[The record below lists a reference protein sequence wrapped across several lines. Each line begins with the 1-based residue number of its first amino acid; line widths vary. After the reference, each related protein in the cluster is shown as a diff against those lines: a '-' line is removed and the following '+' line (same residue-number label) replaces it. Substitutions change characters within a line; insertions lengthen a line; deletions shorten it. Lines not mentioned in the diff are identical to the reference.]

1 MSTALIGS
9 DGDVSLPTGY
19 KAILNTFSATLTR
32 TSQVLTGFGDTGAR
46 RKVSGVLDI
55 TGSAGGTPYHNAS
68 GSSPLGITASAAGGA
83 ITLTF
88 GAGTPSGS
96 TLAFDAVF
104 NSVAF
109 SSTQDGAQ
117 TVTFNFEMNDTDG
130 PTVVWDESA

>member
-9 DGDVSLPTGY
+9 DGEVSLPTGY

-55 TGSAGGTPYHNAS
+55 TGSAGGTPYKDAS
-68 GSSPLGITASAAGGA
+68 QASPLGISSSGTGGA

-88 GAGTPSGS
+88 GAGC

-130 PTVVWDESA
+130 PTVAWDES